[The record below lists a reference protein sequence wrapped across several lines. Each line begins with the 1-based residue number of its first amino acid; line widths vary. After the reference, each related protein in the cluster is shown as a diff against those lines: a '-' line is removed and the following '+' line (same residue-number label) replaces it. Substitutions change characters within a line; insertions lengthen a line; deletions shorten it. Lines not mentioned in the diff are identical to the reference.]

1 MYSSLLLIGLISVDE
16 TKYVFKHF
24 CGNGYKTCVEKG
36 LATISTKIEYD
47 SYYCSNEEQYVK
59 YVSYFVDFFHDMSV
73 LSVNLF
79 FKFLDKGI
87 FQVYSL
93 CAEFALVLL

>member
-24 CGNGYKTCVEKG
+24 CGNGYKTCIEERCT
-36 LATISTKIEYD
+36 TICANIEYD

-59 YVSYFVDFFHDMSV
+59 YVSYFVYFFHNISV

-79 FKFLDKGI
+79 L
-87 FQVYSL
+87 
-93 CAEFALVLL
+93 

>member
-24 CGNGYKTCVEKG
+24 CGNGYKTCIEKG
-36 LATISTKIEYD
+36 LATISTKIEND
-47 SYYCSNEEQYVK
+47 SYYCSNEEQNVK
-59 YVSYFVDFFHDMSV
+59 YVSYFVDFFHNISV

-79 FKFLDKGI
+79 L
-87 FQVYSL
+87 
-93 CAEFALVLL
+93 